1 MDSVQRV
8 LTLLLILTLI
18 GGGIFT
24 LIAAITGSPRIY
36 EDSKNP
42 NMQRQ
47 LETLGKTKARILHAV
62 GGLAFL
68 GFGLWLL
75 HGWLFVPQ

>member
-1 MDSVQRV
+1 MDRFMYYLHGALPVV
-8 LTLLLILTLI
+8 LLL
-18 GGGIFT
+18 GGLYTVIM
-24 LIAAITGSPRIY
+24 AIIGSPRVY

-47 LETLGKTKARILHAV
+47 LAQMGKTKARIVHGI
-62 GGLAFL
+62 GGLIMA
-68 GFGLWLL
+68 GVGAWLL